1 MKQEQLKKTS
11 FLSHLEQ
18 LRWHL
23 VYSFLAIILFT
34 IISFINIKIIFDNFI
49 FAFLNPKFPT
59 YEFLCS
65 ISKSLCLNPLTLQFQ
80 NIDLAGQFNMSLLVA
95 FSFGLIFSFPYI
107 LFEFWLFIKPGMYKS
122 ERKYA
127 RYLIFFSVVLFILGV
142 LFGYYIITPLS
153 LNFLSNFTVS
163 DIIINDINFISFVKT
178 ITKFILLC
186 GFVFQLPFVIY
197 FLAKFNLVTKKLL
210 QIYRKH
216 AFVIV
221 LILSSIITPPDV
233 LSQILI
239 AFPLMI
245 LYEISIIVVHYV
257 HKKNE
262 T

>member
-1 MKQEQLKKTS
+1 MPATEFK
-11 FLSHLEQ
+11 
-18 LRWHL
+18 
-23 VYSFLAIILFT
+23 
-34 IISFINIKIIFDNFI
+34 
-49 FAFLNPKFPT
+49 FLNQNAEKIT
-59 YEFLCS
+59 IS
-65 ISKSLCLNPLTLQFQ
+65 IGVVMIAFGFFVSVTSDSKSLTSFIPSCL
-80 NIDLAGQFNMSLLVA
+80 
-95 FSFGLIFSFPYI
+95 GLI
-107 LFEFWLFIKPGMYKS
+107 
-122 ERKYA
+122 
-127 RYLIFFSVVLFILGV
+127 LFILGV

-257 HKKNE
+257 HKKNK